1 MCLVEKKNPVNW
13 KSFYIKGE
21 LGSFVMCLEWLLSCM
36 FETLMLINHDT
47 LLMNKERKT
56 FINPNHLI
64 NLFCLFVKW
73 IPIRNQHS
81 VRRRNFWKCTHCVAK
96 CDLAQRNWHG
106 YLKNCL
112 VPSCTFLSIFLAYPV
127 GLPAGG
133 HLPHKEHGAQCAT
146 LLKLVWKN
154 LEGGTST
161 LVTPLD
167 QQMQKIRHLNKWKQ
181 GI

>member
-64 NLFCLFVKW
+64 NLFCLFVVDSDTK
-73 IPIRNQHS
+73 S
-81 VRRRNFWKCTHCVAK
+81 TFCTQKELLEMYTLCYQVWLSTAE
-96 CDLAQRNWHG
+96 LAWLPQK
-106 YLKNCL
+106 LFC
-112 VPSCTFLSIFLAYPV
+112 SILHIFIHIS
-127 GLPAGG
+127 GLPCRITCRRAPTPQRAWGAMCNTAEIGVNKFRGG
-133 HLPHKEHGAQCAT
+133 HKHPCHPLRSTNAENK
-146 LLKLVWKN
+146 
-154 LEGGTST
+154 TS
-161 LVTPLD
+161 
-167 QQMQKIRHLNKWKQ
+167 
-181 GI
+181 